1 MEYIYGTDQN
11 LEILKT
17 VGDSH
22 TDLSGFF
29 ETVREYAD
37 GTVITDRCR
46 ILDHFYSA
54 EQGGVCYDWYTI
66 DSHFRVVT
74 PATTRATEDVKTRV
88 DELDEALTMILTGVT
103 EDETGTE
110 SEDPAIQP

>member
-1 MEYIYGTDQN
+1 MEYIYGTNQN

-29 ETVREYAD
+29 ETRREYAD
-37 GTVITDRCR
+37 GTVITDHCR
-46 ILDHFYSA
+46 ILDHFHSA

-66 DSHFRVVT
+66 DSHYRNIEKDA
-74 PATTRATEDVKTRV
+74 ATYAEMAAAIREGVNSV
-88 DELDEALTMILTGVT
+88 D
-103 EDETGTE
+103 
-110 SEDPAIQP
+110 